1 MTAHRRPDAGALA
14 AFAGTGNDRTM
25 TVQAPG
31 VPGSGA
37 DSASPAAAFSRRVV
51 RVVESVEAVEGGG
64 FTVHRPFPTTGLDH
78 FDPFL
83 LLDEMGPADHP
94 PGEAKGAPEH
104 PHRGFETVTYLLSG
118 EMQHQDSAGHAGVLG
133 PGDVQWMTAGAGV
146 IHSEMPTPA
155 FQQSGGRMHGF
166 QLWVNLP
173 SRDKLMAP
181 RYQDVPSEAIPV
193 ATSPDGLVSVKVI
206 AGESMGARAVIDTR
220 TPICYL
226 HFTIQPGGAVT
237 QPIPEAWHAFVYVVA
252 GEPAVGADARAL
264 ARGTMGVLDT
274 AEAAVRI
281 SVPAGATGPAQLLLI
296 GGEPLSEP
304 IARYGPFVMNTRAE
318 IIEAVEDYR
327 AGRFGKLPPSP

>member
-1 MTAHRRPDAGALA
+1 MIPAMTA
-14 AFAGTGNDRTM
+14 
-25 TVQAPG
+25 QS
-31 VPGSGA
+31 PGSGM
-37 DSASPAAAFSRRVV
+37 DHPPPAAAFSRRVV
-51 RVVESVEAVEGGG
+51 RIVPSVEMVEGGG
-64 FTVHRPFPTTGLDH
+64 FTVHRPFPTAGLDH

-83 LLDEMGPADHP
+83 LLDEMGPADNA
-94 PGEAKGAPEH
+94 PGEAKGAPDH

-118 EMQHQDSAGHAGVLG
+118 EMQHRDSAGHAGVLG

-155 FQQSGGRMHGF
+155 FQQRGGRMHGF

-173 SRDKLMAP
+173 SRDKMIAP
-181 RYQDVPSEAIPV
+181 RYQDVPAEAIPV
-193 ATSPDGLVSVKVI
+193 ATSPDGLVTVKVI
-206 AGESMGARAVIDTR
+206 AGEALGARAVIETR

-226 HFTIQPGGAVT
+226 HFTIQPGGAIT
-237 QPIPEAWHAFVYVVA
+237 QPIAEPWHAFVYVVA
-252 GEPAVGADARAL
+252 GEPAVGADAKLL
-264 ARGTMGVLDT
+264 APRTLGVLDT

-281 SVPAGATGPAQLLLI
+281 SVPSDAGGPAQLLLI

-327 AGRFGKLPPSP
+327 AGRFGKLPA

>member
-1 MTAHRRPDAGALA
+1 MIRAMTDESPSSGRD
-14 AFAGTGNDRTM
+14 
-25 TVQAPG
+25 
-31 VPGSGA
+31 VPP
-37 DSASPAAAFSRRVV
+37 PAAAFSRRVV
-51 RVVESVEAVEGGG
+51 RIVPSAEMVEGGG
-64 FTVHRPFPTTGLDH
+64 FTVHRPFPTAGLDH

-83 LLDEMGPADHP
+83 LLDEMGPADHA

-146 IHSEMPTPA
+146 VHSERPSA
-155 FQQSGGRMHGF
+155 GFLERGGRMHGF

-173 SRDKLMAP
+173 SRDKMMPP
-181 RYQDVPSEAIPV
+181 RYQDVPAESIPV

-206 AGESMGARAVIDTR
+206 AGEALGARAVIDTR
-220 TPICYL
+220 TPIGYL
-226 HFTIQPGGAVT
+226 HFTIQPGGATT
-237 QPIPEAWHAFVYVVA
+237 QPIPEAWHAFVYVVS
-252 GEPAVGADARAL
+252 GEPAVGADAKLLPPRTL
-264 ARGTMGVLDT
+264 GVLDT

-281 SVPAGATGPAQLLLI
+281 GVPPDAAGPAQLLLI

-327 AGRFGKLPPSP
+327 AGRFGKVPAST